1 MAFQMKHTWTN
12 LVLISIMVMWHI
24 VSAKLSYE
32 GMIVISNLDDTRR
45 INNQRI
51 MDEWIAALNG
61 LIGQVKA
68 WVSSYPHNDSFS
80 TVELMVNKNEEP
92 VGEYQ
97 APMLILTTDQTPI
110 EVCPV
115 GRFAIGSIGRV
126 DITNHKRSFTLLYS
140 KSKGWLYLDRR
151 EPLTEELFMQMLDEL
166 YLTGDAGSEL
176 H

>member
-1 MAFQMKHTWTN
+1 
-12 LVLISIMVMWHI
+12 
-24 VSAKLSYE
+24 
-32 GMIVISNLDDTRR
+32 MIVISELDET
-45 INNQRI
+45 IKANNQRI
-51 MDEWIAALNG
+51 MEEWTAALNN
-61 LIGQVKA
+61 LISQVKE
-68 WVSSYPHNDSFS
+68 WVSSSPGIGSFS
-80 TVELMVNKNEEP
+80 AVDLMVNKYEEP

-140 KSKGWLYLDRR
+140 RSKGWLSLDTRK
-151 EPLTEELFMQMLDEL
+151 PLTEELFQQILGEL
-166 YLTGDAGSEL
+166 YVTGSPETEL